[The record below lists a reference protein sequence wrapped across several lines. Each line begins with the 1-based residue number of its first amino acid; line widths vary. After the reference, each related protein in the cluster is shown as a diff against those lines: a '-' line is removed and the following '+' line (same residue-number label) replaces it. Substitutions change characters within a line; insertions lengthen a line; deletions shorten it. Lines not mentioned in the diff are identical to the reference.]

1 MFIFFYQYSHL
12 LGEIILTWCD
22 KMWKINVSQALVF
35 YKKKKKIKC
44 SKQKVCFLVGVQGQ
58 ASTSLISSISQLL
71 DSQGVSPLNFKHI
84 WKNHSPLTEA
94 IAGYLQAQ
102 TGCTD
107 ENR

>member
-1 MFIFFYQYSHL
+1 MKNQ
-12 LGEIILTWCD
+12 C
-22 KMWKINVSQALVF
+22 VSGSSF
-35 YKKKKKIKC
+35 YKKKKKLNVQNRKF
-44 SKQKVCFLVGVQGQ
+44 VLVGVQGQ

-102 TGCTD
+102 TGCTV